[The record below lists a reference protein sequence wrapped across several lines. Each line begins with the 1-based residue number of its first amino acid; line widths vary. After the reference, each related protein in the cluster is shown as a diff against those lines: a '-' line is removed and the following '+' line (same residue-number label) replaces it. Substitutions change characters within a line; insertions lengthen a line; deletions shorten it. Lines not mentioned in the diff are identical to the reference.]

1 MSGRTIRNIF
11 IGLALVV
18 ACTLA
23 APAPTEAAGL
33 RGAAVPSIQGSS
45 WDWLD
50 SLWSEVGKALNTFFP
65 QQPNQGAPAPAA
77 RTGDKKEQG
86 TGVDPNG
93 PPGGSATIAS
103 GICDPTLGICG
114 GVAIAVQ

>member
-23 APAPTEAAGL
+23 APAPTEAAGS
-33 RGAAVPSIQGSS
+33 RGAVAPSIQSWS

-50 SLWSEVGKALNTFFP
+50 SLWNEVGKALSTFFP
-65 QQPNQGAPAPAA
+65 QQPDQGAPAPGA
-77 RTGDKKEQG
+77 RTWDKQG
-86 TGVDPNG
+86 GGVDPNG
-93 PPGGSATIAS
+93 PPGSGSTIAQT
-103 GICDPTLGICG
+103 ICDPALGGCTVPVI
-114 GVAIAVQ
+114 QYQ